1 MARVVV
7 GPRGVFLRVLCQKCR
22 AGSQRV
28 PCVLSA
34 DFDQYVCPDGATVFQ
49 LAAELGNTT
58 LVSSMFGRQGV
69 NMPNYE

>member
-1 MARVVV
+1 M
-7 GPRGVFLRVLCQKCR
+7 
-22 AGSQRV
+22 